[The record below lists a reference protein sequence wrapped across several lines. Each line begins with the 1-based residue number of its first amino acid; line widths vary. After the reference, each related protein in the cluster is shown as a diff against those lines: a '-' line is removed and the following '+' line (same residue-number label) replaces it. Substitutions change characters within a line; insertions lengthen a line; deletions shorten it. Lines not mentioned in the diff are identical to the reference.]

1 MERINIELL
10 KYRGNKSTLFTGRP
24 QGEKAREE
32 LKLNKLDKSEN
43 IYTLIIPKGTTSFNP
58 SFYLGLL
65 FNSIEY
71 LGFNKF
77 DKKYFFEYEEKDN
90 QAIIDVLNKNID
102 DARRYAL
109 NTINDNSSFKNLF
122 KK

>member
-1 MERINIELL
+1 MERINIDLL
-10 KYRGNKSTLFTGRP
+10 KYRGNKSTLFTGRT

-77 DKKYFFEYEEKDN
+77 DKKYVFDYEEKDN
-90 QAIIDVLNKNID
+90 QAIINVLNKNID